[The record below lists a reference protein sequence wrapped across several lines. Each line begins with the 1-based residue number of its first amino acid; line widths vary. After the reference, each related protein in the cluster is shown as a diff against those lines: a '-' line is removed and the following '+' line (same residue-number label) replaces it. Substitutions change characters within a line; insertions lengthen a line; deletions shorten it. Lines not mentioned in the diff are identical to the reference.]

1 MYFSL
6 LRLDMRSGRRGAAL
20 LKNAYAL
27 HQRLWRGFACEQEAD
42 SDSQFIDA
50 WSPPQEPRANERA
63 FLFRVESDGK
73 ARILVQSN
81 GLPDWSRA
89 FRNAP
94 GYLLAPPIVKEL
106 NIQLH
111 EGQQLRFRI
120 RANPTKRPP
129 RTKNPSGQIVK
140 ESRRPRLAV
149 KEPRR
154 QWRWLEDRFAPA
166 GQIDERFGTIQ
177 AEDQTVPYPEKRI
190 LTGTK
195 PPRGKSPKQEILV
208 VSQLF
213 EGLLT
218 VTDPD
223 AMKKLLQNG
232 IGPAKSFGCGM
243 LSLSRA

>member
-1 MYFSL
+1 MYYSL
-6 LRLDMRSGRRGAAL
+6 LRLDMRNGRRGAAL
-20 LKNAYAL
+20 LKNVYAL
-27 HQRLWRGFACEQEAD
+27 HQRLWRAFAAREEAD
-42 SDSQFIDA
+42 NGNEFIDA
-50 WSPPQEPRANERA
+50 WDSSEEPGRDGRP
-63 FLFRVESDGK
+63 FLFRVESDGQ
-73 ARILVQSN
+73 ARILVQSKIS
-81 GLPDWSRA
+81 PDWSRA

-94 GYLLAPPIVKEL
+94 GYILGAPTVKPVD
-106 NIQLH
+106 IQIQ

-129 RTKNPSGQIVK
+129 HTRDPSGQVVR

-149 KEPRR
+149 KEPQE
-154 QWRWLEDRFAPA
+154 QWRWLEDRLAPA
-166 GQIDERFGTIQ
+166 ARINERFGTIR
-177 AEDQTVPYPEKRI
+177 AEDQTVPYPERLI

-223 AMKKLLQNG
+223 AMQKLLQGG
-232 IGPAKSFGCGM
+232 IGPGKSFGCGL
-243 LSLSRA
+243 LSLARA

>member
-20 LKNAYAL
+20 LKNVYAL
-27 HQRLWRGFACEQEAD
+27 HQRLWMGFACDQEAD
-42 SDSQFIDA
+42 SDRQFIDA
-50 WSPPQEPRANERA
+50 WRPTQEPRRNGRP
-63 FLFRVESDGK
+63 FLYRVEPDGE

-81 GLPDWSRA
+81 ALPDWSKA
-89 FRNAP
+89 FLNAP
-94 GYLLAPPIVKEL
+94 GYLLTPPTVKEV

-129 RTKNPSGQIVK
+129 RTKDPGGEIVK
-140 ESRRPRLAV
+140 ESKRPHLAV
-149 KEPRR
+149 RDPQQ
-154 QWRWLEDRFAPA
+154 QWQWLEDRLAPA
-166 GQIDERFGTIQ
+166 GRINERFGAK
-177 AEDQTVPYPEKRI
+177 AEDEKVPYPEKQI

-195 PPRGKSPKQEILV
+195 PPRGESPKQEILV

-218 VTDPD
+218 VTDPN
-223 AMKKLLQNG
+223 AIQKLVQNG
-232 IGPAKSFGCGM
+232 IGPAKSFGCGL
-243 LSLSRA
+243 LSVAPG